1 MTEPAAGPAAEPAG
15 SGRGR
20 RSSFGPVVLSGL
32 ATAAL
37 AALAC
42 SRPWVA
48 LEGSGSR
55 GSTDGGA
62 LPGSSVAADAG
73 TTYPLASAVSLVLLA
88 AWGVLLVT
96 RGRVRRTFAVL
107 AALAAVG
114 LVATVVTGG
123 VTLPGSAGD
132 DLAASLGRP
141 GAAAGLTGWFWTSAV
156 AAVLGVVPAVAAVRL
171 TPTWPEMGSRYDA
184 PADAA
189 AARDAA
195 PASEQELWKALD
207 EGHDPTD
214 PERDVR
220 GGPGSP

>member
-1 MTEPAAGPAAEPAG
+1 MTGPAPETPAQPG
-15 SGRGR
+15 PGR

-48 LEGSGSR
+48 LEGAGVR

-62 LPGSSVAADAG
+62 LPGSSVATDAG

-96 RGRVRRTFAVL
+96 RGRVRRAFAVL

-114 LVATVVTGG
+114 LLATVVTGG
-123 VTLPGSAGD
+123 LTLPGSAGD

-141 GAAAGLTGWFWTSAV
+141 GSGAGLTGWFWTSAV
-156 AAVLGVVPAVAAVRL
+156 AAVLAVVPAVAAVRL
-171 TPTWPEMGSRYDA
+171 TPAWPEMGSRYDA

-189 AARDAA
+189 DAAAARDAG
-195 PASEQELWKALD
+195 PATEQELWKALD
-207 EGHDPTD
+207 EGRDPTD